1 MIDSL
6 EYYLNRDEHGNLR
19 TQGEPEPLDE
29 PFDEL
34 INVDEEDLDENVHNY
49 SYDDE
54 NDDDD
59 AIDRKYRGEED

>member
-19 TQGEPEPLDE
+19 TQGEPQPIDEGDLDDPLD
-29 PFDEL
+29 
-34 INVDEEDLDENVHNY
+34 DEE
-49 SYDDE
+49 
-54 NDDDD
+54 DDDD

>member
-6 EYYLNRDEHGNLR
+6 EYYHNRDERGNLR
-19 TQGEPEPLDE
+19 TQGEPEPIDE

-34 INVDEEDLDENVHNY
+34 DNQHEDVEEDE
-49 SYDDE
+49 SYLEEDDE
-54 NDDDD
+54 DDDD

>member
-19 TQGEPEPLDE
+19 TQGGPEPLDE
-29 PFDEL
+29 PFDSLPDDSEF
-34 INVDEEDLDENVHNY
+34 DD
-49 SYDDE
+49 YDDPKDFE
-54 NDDDD
+54 DDDDD

>member
-6 EYYLNRDEHGNLR
+6 EYYHNRDEHGNLR
-19 TQGEPEPLDE
+19 TQGEPQPIDE

-34 INVDEEDLDENVHNY
+34 DEKPLPDDLYDDLDDLDEED
-49 SYDDE
+49 DDE
-54 NDDDD
+54 